1 MEYHGEECAPT
12 YLTLYESLILFG
24 FFQMSRFPKQ
34 VAVLRE
40 MGVFQEGYWNLQLYP
55 QVLPNQSKWKA
66 VTNHFNTSAD
76 HIYPTATFLHQGPH
90 RRTFFKRSFLYKAS
104 PDPVNTSV
112 LTGRV
117 VYHHSQLHAVGWSLY
132 SSSLHPPGPVR
143 QESCDKML
151 GAWLRAWQDLTSAFT
166 PWILLPSAV
175 KNLAVPVGEENTIF
189 NYDSFS
195 QQK

>member
-1 MEYHGEECAPT
+1 MEKNLPPHIW
-12 YLTLYESLILFG
+12 LYMNHSFWWL

-40 MGVFQEGYWNLQLYP
+40 LGVFQEGYWNLQLFL

-66 VTNHFNTSAD
+66 VTSHFNTSAD
-76 HIYPTATFLHQGPH
+76 HVYPTVTFLHQGPH
-90 RRTFFKRSFLYKAS
+90 KRTFFKCSFLYKAS
-104 PDPVNTSV
+104 PDPINTSI
-112 LTGRV
+112 LKKSV
-117 VYHHSQLHAVGWSLY
+117 VYHHSQLHAMSWSLC

-151 GAWLRAWQDLTSAFT
+151 GAWLRACQDLTSAFT
-166 PWILLPSAV
+166 PWIHLPSAV
-175 KNLAVPVGEENTIF
+175 KNLALPAGKENATF
-189 NYDSFS
+189 NYHSFS